1 MAKFMVSSKYETL
14 LSLHEC
20 NKQKESLNQDKIQI
34 ERNFEKCATNHCK
47 GEPEISIHFFVM
59 VYDHFENAPT
69 RNLHNFHQAFDQVE
83 ANFKLSYFSQKGA
96 SLELLNIV
104 FENSLPKGF
113 FWWNKKNLNFS
124 IWHQILDNYS
134 QRLLNT
140 AFSERPEKNY
150 VK

>member
-1 MAKFMVSSKYETL
+1 
-14 LSLHEC
+14 
-20 NKQKESLNQDKIQI
+20 
-34 ERNFEKCATNHCK
+34 
-47 GEPEISIHFFVM
+47 M

-150 VK
+150 VKWGSRQNTQVIALYCFAHTSV

>member
-1 MAKFMVSSKYETL
+1 
-14 LSLHEC
+14 
-20 NKQKESLNQDKIQI
+20 
-34 ERNFEKCATNHCK
+34 
-47 GEPEISIHFFVM
+47 M

-113 FWWNKKNLNFS
+113 FWWNKKKFKFFNLAPDS
-124 IWHQILDNYS
+124 
-134 QRLLNT
+134 R
-140 AFSERPEKNY
+140 
-150 VK
+150 